1 MQYILLI
8 LASLLLFG
16 GCGNFQSNSRDNVS
30 ASEYREYELSK
41 SEVAPGAEYEPAG
54 YEPADY
60 EPAGYGYG
68 DYEYARSVVTPPA
81 ANAYKRKF
89 KQLDDDIAKLVKMIN
104 EHATDLN
111 EMAREYEAA
120 ENQNT
125 NASNSL
131 SGDVIV

>member
-54 YEPADY
+54 YEPA
-60 EPAGYGYG
+60 GYGYG

-81 ANAYKRKF
+81 ANAYKSGESIVYAISTANNIF
-89 KQLDDDIAKLVKMIN
+89 KI
-104 EHATDLN
+104 DLN
-111 EMAREYEAA
+111 KCTARFIKKLPAICTDRDA
-120 ENQNT
+120 VQ
-125 NASNSL
+125 
-131 SGDVIV
+131 